1 MVNQK
6 IIDIIVV
13 YSFLFKKKMDK
24 EKQEM
29 KTKVFIIENK
39 QKNIEKIHKRV
50 MINAIE
56 SLQKQEGM

>member
-39 QKNIEKIHKRV
+39 QKNIEKIYKRV

-56 SLQKQEGM
+56 SLQK

>member
-1 MVNQK
+1 MINQK

-56 SLQKQEGM
+56 SLQK

>member
-24 EKQEM
+24 EKQER

-56 SLQKQEGM
+56 SLQK

>member
-56 SLQKQEGM
+56 SLQK

>member
-39 QKNIEKIHKRV
+39 QKYRENI
-50 MINAIE
+50 
-56 SLQKQEGM
+56 

>member
-50 MINAIE
+50 MLLNHFKSRKE
-56 SLQKQEGM
+56 CD